1 MSKFPIIEYVPCN
14 LGICAIMELCSAL
27 LMCINLE
34 CANDLWIAQSRC
46 YNTYAIKIY
55 LLADSMSAA
64 IKNGCEKV
72 HKSYLYNSR
81 GHFSRSKLCKKM
93 STKSQRKLFDDY
105 SLFLGG
111 RWIEIVSK
119 LSSTDRRKQFKISQ
133 FVQ

>member
-1 MSKFPIIEYVPCN
+1 M
-14 LGICAIMELCSAL
+14 
-27 LMCINLE
+27 
-34 CANDLWIAQSRC
+34 
-46 YNTYAIKIY
+46 
-55 LLADSMSAA
+55 
-64 IKNGCEKV
+64 
-72 HKSYLYNSR
+72 
-81 GHFSRSKLCKKM
+81 CKKM